1 MTPLRF
7 ANSLLRLSCAAL
19 LTLVLGAC
27 GGADDDPPPAAVT
40 IGAAGGTLD
49 GPNGAQ
55 LVVPANALAQ
65 PVALSIAQ
73 SAVGAPAMPP
83 GSTALGATFALTP
96 HGTTFAVPVTLQIPF
111 DPSLLPVGEPLALWK
126 TNAARDGWEPVSGA
140 AVSGNQVQA
149 QIASF
154 SLVIVVAPPVLPT
167 ISVQPKPRS
176 VVEPADAGFAVG
188 ATGPTLS
195 GVLRFQWK
203 RNGVPINGATGST
216 YSTGPTSVAADN
228 AALYSVDVTNRTGT
242 VTSRDALL
250 TVTAAPE
257 PPSVTDPA
265 DATTAVGGSAV
276 FSVVGLGTSIAYQ
289 WQRLDSGAASFSNI
303 NGATDARYTL
313 SNAQLANHNAKF
325 RVRVTSAD
333 GQFAE
338 SNAATLTVT
347 AAPPAAAASRIA
359 AGDDFSLAANVA
371 GTPYSWGTNATAG
384 LGNAS
389 VSGALTTATPMPTL
403 TGVKSVAANT
413 GHGVAVKQDG
423 TVWAWGYRGY
433 IDCVAGQTA
442 VVPMQVPVQIAGATV
457 PADAVSTGVGH
468 TLVLSGGKVLS
479 FGCTGSA
486 ELGRSGAGAV
496 AAPVVGLPPIVTA
509 VAAGQ
514 GFSLALDVD
523 GNVWS
528 WGLGVLGYTS
538 AASSTPVKITGL
550 SGKFTAIAAGAQH
563 ALARR
568 DDGSVWAW
576 GSNGSGELGD
586 GTTTNRTVPVA
597 TLLSQT
603 TGIAAGRSV
612 SLAIGVGGSVH
623 SWGENG
629 HGQLGS
635 GSTTP
640 FIRATPAA
648 VLGLSNVVE
657 IAVGS
662 GSVHALAVDATGR
675 VWAWGNNDAGQLG
688 DATTTSR
695 ATPVVVSG
703 LNVN

>member
-1 MTPLRF
+1 MTTLGLSNRF
-7 ANSLLRLSCAAL
+7 LRLSCAAL

-27 GGADDDPPPAAVT
+27 GGTDDDPPPAAVT
-40 IGAAGGTLD
+40 IGPAGGTLD

-73 SAVGAPAMPP
+73 SAVGAPALPP

-111 DPSLLPVGEPLALWK
+111 DPSLLPAGEPLALWK
-126 TNAARDGWEPVSGA
+126 TNAAQDGWEPVPGA
-140 AVSGNQVQA
+140 AVSGNRVQA

-154 SLVIVVAPPVLPT
+154 SWVMVVAPPVLPT
-167 ISVQPKPRS
+167 ISVQPKARS

-188 ATGPTLS
+188 ATGETLS
-195 GVLRFQWK
+195 GVVRFQWK
-203 RNGVPINGATGST
+203 RNGVPIGGATGST

-228 AALYSVDVTNRTGT
+228 AVLYSVDVTNRAGT

-265 DATTAVGGSAV
+265 DATTVVGGSAV
-276 FSVVGLGTSIAYQ
+276 FSVVGSGTSIAYQ
-289 WQRLDSGAASFSNI
+289 WQRLDSGGASFDNI
-303 NGATDARYTL
+303 RGATGENYTL
-313 SNAQLANHNAKF
+313 SNAQIAHHNAKF
-325 RVRVTSAD
+325 RVRVTTPD

-347 AAPPAAAASRIA
+347 AAPATATSRIA

-384 LGNAS
+384 LGNVS
-389 VSGALTTATPMPTL
+389 VSGILTTATPLPTL
-403 TGVKSVAANT
+403 TGVNSVAANT
-413 GHGVAVKQDG
+413 GHGVAVKKDG

-433 IDCVAGQTA
+433 IDCGVGQTA
-442 VVPMQVPVQIAGATV
+442 VVPMQVMIANAVPVH
-457 PADAVSTGVGH
+457 AVSTGISH
-468 TLVLSGGKVLS
+468 TLLLSGSTVLS
-479 FGCTGSA
+479 FGCTDAA
-486 ELGRSGAGAV
+486 ELGRGGPGAV
-496 AAPVVGLPPIVTA
+496 AARVLGLPPITA
-509 VAAGQ
+509 VAAGH
-514 GFSLALDVD
+514 GFSLALDID

-538 AASSTPVKITGL
+538 AASPTPVKITGL
-550 SGKFTAIAAGAQH
+550 SGKFIAIAAGAQH
-563 ALARR
+563 ALALRH
-568 DDGSVWAW
+568 DGSVWAW

-586 GTTTNRTVPVA
+586 GTTTSRTLPVA
-597 TLLSQT
+597 TLLTSLIT
-603 TGIAAGRSV
+603 AIAAGRSM
-612 SLAIGVGGSVH
+612 SLAIGPGGSVQ

-629 HGQLGS
+629 YGQLGS

-640 FIRATPAA
+640 FIRSTPAA
-648 VLGLSNVVE
+648 VLGLGNVVE

-662 GSVHALAVDATGR
+662 GSVHALAVDTNGV

-688 DATTTSR
+688 DGTTTSR
-695 ATPVVVSG
+695 ATPVAVSG
-703 LNVN
+703 LNLN